1 MYKESYNIHQNPQ
14 FSISH
19 FLLVAYYNVRTKKGG
34 ISVYRH
40 VIIINSDTLGRG
52 DEGVGQTLLGTF
64 LRKSLASINKPDVI
78 IFYNSGV
85 KLLTRQSFFLDVLD
99 GLERSGVELLACGTC
114 VYKVCG
120 QKSLA
125 VGRISNM
132 DEITDVLMNAERV
145 TTL

>member
-1 MYKESYNIHQNPQ
+1 MYTYYI
-14 FSISH
+14 
-19 FLLVAYYNVRTKKGG
+19 VRAYKGG
-34 ISVYRH
+34 VEVYRH

-64 LRKSLASINKPDVI
+64 LRKVLAHPDRPDVI

-85 KLLTRQSFFLDVLD
+85 RLLTRQSYYLDVLD
-99 GLERSGVELLACGTC
+99 ALEKSGVELLACGTC
-114 VYKVCG
+114 VFKVCG
-120 QKSLA
+120 QHSLS

-132 DEITDVLMNAERV
+132 DEITDIIISAYKV